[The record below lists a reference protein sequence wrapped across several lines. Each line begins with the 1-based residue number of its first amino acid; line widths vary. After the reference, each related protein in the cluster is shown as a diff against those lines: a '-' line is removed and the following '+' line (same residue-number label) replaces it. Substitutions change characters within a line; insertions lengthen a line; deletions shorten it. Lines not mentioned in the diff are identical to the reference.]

1 MKYQL
6 LVVSTCLVFTAFLAT
21 ISTAD
26 LADNLEGYWPL
37 DGDASDSG
45 GNGLDGT
52 INGNVIPAVD
62 RFGSPDGAMK
72 FPGNMDD
79 YIDLGNPPQLQITGA
94 MTLAAWVRID
104 DYETNGRI
112 VAKQLGGA
120 NKCWSLNVESEKYG
134 RVGAFHIAEDNN
146 ALILGITQ
154 DRLGFEP
161 DEWFHVAGVYDPGK
175 SVSIYINGE
184 LDNSITDNVPDEQFN
199 NDANVNIGRRE
210 DCCPMNGSID
220 DVIIWSRVLSVDEIR
235 QAMGKDGPF
244 TAAVES
250 VGKLTATW
258 GAIKY

>member
-45 GNGLDGT
+45 GNGLEGT

-94 MTLAAWVRID
+94 MTLAAWARID

-120 NKCWSLNVESEKYG
+120 NKCWSLNVEGEKYG
-134 RVGAFHIAEDNN
+134 RVGAFHIAENN
-146 ALILGITQ
+146 NDLILGTTQ
-154 DRLGFEP
+154 DRLEFEP
-161 DEWFHVAGVYDPGK
+161 DEWFHIAGVYDPGK

-184 LDNSITDNVPDEQFN
+184 LDNAVTENVPDTQFN
-199 NDANVNIGRRE
+199 NDANVNIGRRQ

-220 DVIIWSRVLSVDEIR
+220 DVIIWSRALSADEIR
-235 QAMGKDGPF
+235 QAMGQGGPF
-244 TAAVES
+244 ATAVEP
-250 VGKLTATW
+250 VEKLAATW